1 MTLKYD
7 SGSGGLLTLRL
18 GWLIGSLFGRR
29 HYEGTIE
36 WEETAGH
43 GHHRPN
49 PADDPHAREIQEEIM
64 LIMDEIRKIDI
75 KLGGDGTIKFEITD
89 IETDELVELTGKKTY
104 RYVRTL
110 DFVTAVEVRSHLRV
124 LLKEY
129 RDKFLKYYG
138 DKDPLDQPEADQSD
152 SDRP

>member
-1 MTLKYD
+1 MTLIYD

-18 GWLIGSLFGRR
+18 GWLVGPLLGRR
-29 HYEGTIE
+29 RYEGTIE
-36 WEETAGH
+36 WEENA
-43 GHHRPN
+43 HHSHLRPD

-89 IETDELVELTGKKTY
+89 IETEEVVELTGKKTY
-104 RYVRTL
+104 RYVRSL

-129 RDKFLKYYG
+129 RAKFLKHY
-138 DKDPLDQPEADQSD
+138 DDENPLNQT
-152 SDRP
+152 